1 MAERVRRVQKA
12 ETNAE
17 KHARFGIT
25 IRGTLARLH
34 AARMLQL
41 SRRLSAHEKGASDE
55 RDDT

>member
-41 SRRLSAHEKGASDE
+41 ARRLSDHAKGASDV
-55 RDDT
+55 